1 MAALAPLLTGMKE
14 WELPETRRRMKD
26 SKPCDV
32 LPFIW
37 NEFKEAGYVTSFNED
52 SPGIGTFTYRYNLS
66 SFLYKVAAMVQADRV
81 HLPTNRSL
89 HETVLPRP
97 GEIPQTVLKVVLS
110 WNT

>member
-1 MAALAPLLTGMKE
+1 MLGDGTVAALAPLLTGMKE

-52 SPGIGTFTYRYNLS
+52 SPGIGTFTYR
-66 SFLYKVAAMVQADRV
+66 
-81 HLPTNRSL
+81 
-89 HETVLPRP
+89 
-97 GEIPQTVLKVVLS
+97 
-110 WNT
+110 